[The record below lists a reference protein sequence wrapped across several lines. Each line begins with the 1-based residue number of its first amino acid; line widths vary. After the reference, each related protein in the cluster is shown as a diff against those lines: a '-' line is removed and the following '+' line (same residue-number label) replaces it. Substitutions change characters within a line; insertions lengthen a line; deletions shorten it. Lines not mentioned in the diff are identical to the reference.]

1 MKWTLST
8 FSRIFGGEKKDLQKQ
23 ADELLLQL
31 SKALQSASAKLRV
44 AAELWE
50 ERDYEKLQEL
60 KKEII
65 NLERSSDQVKQKLEE
80 SIFSKGAYMPQQTQE
95 RYALVN
101 HMDSIIDAAEEA
113 VRLMDL
119 SRLSKPPEEI
129 TDIANKCWICTDLLQ
144 DAIKCLFTDF
154 EKSVEYCIKVD
165 LVREEARDIKFE
177 LLYKL
182 FNKYE
187 YKAKEIIQLR
197 LVSERVL
204 QVAVKAEITADYI
217 RALAIRYS

>member
-1 MKWTLST
+1 LST

-31 SKALQSASAKLRV
+31 SKSLQSASAKLHV

-50 ERDYEKLQEL
+50 DRDYEKLQEL

-65 NLERSSDQVKQKLEE
+65 DLERSSDRVKQKLEE
-80 SIFSKGAYMPQQTQE
+80 NIFSKGAYMPQQTQE
-95 RYALVN
+95 RYSLVH

-113 VRLMDL
+113 VRIMDL
-119 SRLSKPPEEI
+119 SRPSKPLEEI
-129 TDIANKCWICTDLLQ
+129 TEIAEKCWICTDLLQ
-144 DAIKCLFTDF
+144 DAIKFLFTDF
-154 EKSVEYCIKVD
+154 EKSVEYCAKVD

-182 FNKYE
+182 FNKYD
-187 YKAKEIIQLR
+187 YNANEIILFR